1 MTKGY
6 LPRVNRQGDHL
17 ATAAVS
23 NQASSAG
30 EIRRRN
36 QTVILQAAADEFVK
50 NGYKGTS
57 VQAIADR
64 VNLPKSNILYY
75 FKSKSGLYKALL
87 EDILQMWNEGF
98 SEHAASQKPEQVLR
112 QYIVGKMRYSRS
124 HPQESKIFA
133 QEIIQ
138 GAPIIRDAIQNPVV
152 HWTTGKASVIQ
163 AWIAQGLIRPIDPLH
178 LLFLIWGATQFYADF
193 DTEIRLIKGKP
204 MSDDEFEHAQ
214 EFMVEMV
221 LRGLGIEPETV

>member
-1 MTKGY
+1 MDIELTTY
-6 LPRVNRQGDHL
+6 
-17 ATAAVS
+17 
-23 NQASSAG
+23 SSSSGG

-36 QTVILQAAADEFVK
+36 EAAILQAAAQEFVK

-57 VQAIADR
+57 VQAVADR

-87 EDILQMWNEGF
+87 EDILKMWNDGF
-98 SEHAASQKPEQVLR
+98 SEQAEHQSPEQVLR
-112 QYIVGKMRYSRS
+112 NYIIGKMRYSRS

-152 HWTTGKASVIQ
+152 HWTTGKASVIH
-163 AWIAQGLIRPIDPLH
+163 AWIEQGLIRPIDPLH

-193 DTEIRLIKGKP
+193 DTEIQLIKGQP
-204 MSDDEFEHAQ
+204 MSDTEFEQAQ
-214 EFMVEMV
+214 EFVVDMV
-221 LRGLGIEPETV
+221 LRGLAIKP